1 MKFRTEITPTPLPRK
16 IGYDDEL
23 LMLGSCFADE
33 MRRWLAS
40 LKFRAS
46 GNFAGPLFNPASIAD
61 AIERA
66 QRGEEIRPTDL
77 ARGADGRY
85 FSYHTSTLYVGDD
98 PQAVAAR
105 CQEANQ
111 ALANRLATARHLI
124 ITFGTAWV
132 YRLQATG
139 EVVANCHKQPQ
150 QRFRRERLSV
160 EEIVARW
167 SALLEGPLQK
177 KQVLLTVSPI
187 RHLGDGLE
195 GNAVSKATL
204 RLAVEQLVERC
215 SNCRYFPAYELL
227 LDDLRD
233 YRYYADDL
241 CHPSTQALAYIRE
254 RFAEAAFSE
263 QTKQQMKEVEHLLR
277 FCAHRPHDP
286 ASEEYQRQSREV
298 IRAMQDSPFDFS
310 EEIALLRSRL

>member
-1 MKFRTEITPTPLPRK
+1 MKFRTEVK
-16 IGYDDEL
+16 IAPFSHPIALNEQIVA
-23 LMLGSCFADE
+23 LGSCFASE
-33 MRRWLAS
+33 LSEALTARNLQV
-40 LKFRAS
+40 LC
-46 GNFAGPLFNPASIAD
+46 NPLGPLYNPLSIAAAVERALSKRAFSAEEIATNGEGERFSFD
-61 AIERA
+61 ASTRFTDPSCEELLKRLNTTNDRLCEAIERA
-66 QRGEEIRPTDL
+66 D
-77 ARGADGRY
+77 
-85 FSYHTSTLYVGDD
+85 
-98 PQAVAAR
+98 
-105 CQEANQ
+105 
-111 ALANRLATARHLI
+111 RLIL
-124 ITFGTAWV
+124 TFGTAWV
-132 YRLQATG
+132 FRLAESN

-298 IRAMQDSPFDFS
+298 IRAMQESPFDFS

>member
-1 MKFRTEITPTPLPRK
+1 MKFRTEITPTPLPHK

-77 ARGADGRY
+77 AQGADGRY

-241 CHPSTQALAYIRE
+241 CHPSPQALAYIRE